1 MEETH
6 ERTHG
11 FGEIGI
17 QRREV
22 SAVRGF
28 SWDFV
33 IGCQIEYEIIC
44 KGYLVQIALDR
55 NIAMYFEQ
63 NKI

>member
-1 MEETH
+1 MEEAH

-28 SWDFV
+28 SRDLLLDVRLSMKLFV
-33 IGCQIEYEIIC
+33 R
-44 KGYLVQIALDR
+44 DT
-55 NIAMYFEQ
+55 
-63 NKI
+63 